1 MNEETLRPT
10 EAVPTE
16 EPLMIETEQAEDT
29 VLEAAVTAQPSAAE
43 SEEYAA
49 AQDAVP
55 ADITHRLADEFFS
68 LREEFPTIHSP
79 EQLPDAV
86 LDMAVNNG
94 IPLFDAYLRF
104 RHEEEKRVRLEEER
118 RRLAAARS
126 AGSLMQGAA
135 QADPEQEAFLRAFRT
150 ALK

>member
-1 MNEETLRPT
+1 MNDEILRPS

-16 EPLMIETEQAEDT
+16 QPLPTEVKSTDDTASETTGA
-29 VLEAAVTAQPSAAE
+29 AQPSE
-43 SEEYAA
+43 VQSEDVSV
-49 AQDAVP
+49 QDDEP
-55 ADITHRLADEFFS
+55 SDITRRLADEFFL
-68 LREEFPTIHSP
+68 LREEFPAIHSP

-86 LDMAVNNG
+86 LEMAAKDG

-104 RHEEEKRVRLEEER
+104 RYEEEKRVRLEEER

-126 AGSLMQGAA
+126 AGSLSQGAA
-135 QADPEQEAFLRAFRT
+135 EADPEQEAFLRAFRT

>member
-10 EAVPTE
+10 EAAPTE
-16 EPLMIETEQAEDT
+16 ETLPIEETSVQETASETVETIPSSDT
-29 VLEAAVTAQPSAAE
+29 VTKQVVQEVAPSE
-43 SEEYAA
+43 
-49 AQDAVP
+49 
-55 ADITHRLADEFFS
+55 ITRRLADEFFL
-68 LREEFPTIHSP
+68 LREEFSAIHSP

-86 LDMAVNNG
+86 LDMATKDN

-104 RHEEEKRVRLEEER
+104 RYYEEKRVRLEEENR
-118 RRLAAARS
+118 RRAAARS

-135 QADPEQEAFLRAFRT
+135 QTDPGQEAFLRAFRT